1 MKIPTPHRKV
11 ARSKF
16 LLLNILLL
24 LSIAALAQENQ
35 NTKGESPYFFVISS
49 DPANDQLPLKNTRA
63 TVSIAG
69 VIADVTITQEYKNEG
84 QKPLEA
90 IYTFPA
96 SGNAAVYGME
106 MLIGE
111 RKIVAKIEEKQKAR
125 EQYDQAKSE
134 GKRTSLLEQ
143 QRPNVFQ
150 MNVANIMPGDV
161 IKVTL
166 RYTELLI
173 PEGGTYKFVYPTVV
187 GPRYGG
193 ESNGG
198 NNNTFLKT
206 PYTKQGVES
215 SYDFDIDLNL
225 STGMPIQHVA
235 SMTHR
240 ITTAQPS
247 SSVAHIALSADE
259 KKAGNRDFIL
269 EYQLAGNAIE
279 SGLMLYE
286 HGDENF
292 FLLMVQPPKRIVR
305 EEIPPRE
312 YIFIVDVS
320 GSMHGFPIN
329 TTKTLLRNLIV
340 TLRPA
345 DRFNVLVF
353 ESGAYWLA
361 DESLPAIEENV
372 NKAAAF
378 LDRQQG
384 GGGTNLLS
392 AMKKAMTFPRK
403 EEGLSRSFIVV
414 TDGYVNV
421 EREVFDIIR
430 TKSDEANT
438 FAFGIGSS
446 VNRYIIDGMAQV
458 GMSEPFIVLAPEHA
472 DKEAEK
478 FRTYINNP
486 VLTQIKKSF
495 SGLDVY
501 DVEPL
506 SVPDV
511 FAERPVVIYGKYR
524 GNPQG
529 SITIEGVA
537 GKKKYKKT
545 FQVNTVKP
553 SPQNAALR
561 YLWARK
567 KIQILDDYG
576 KLDNGD
582 NTIKAEV
589 TSLGLKYNLLTAYTS
604 FIAIEETIAN
614 KDKTLTTT
622 KQPLPM
628 PEGVENSAIGFDM
641 EIDEEETPFS
651 YHKSI
656 VLPNDFTVTVKQKLQ
671 TTIEK
676 KLIPEINKVLAN
688 NDVTLQSIEVT
699 VDING
704 AVVITKVNGKNL
716 SQDIIANITKL
727 VQKQEYSKFKILHF
741 WKYVIEF

>member
-1 MKIPTPHRKV
+1 MKTIKLKSLVSTRDTFIIYV
-11 ARSKF
+11 F
-16 LLLNILLL
+16 VL
-24 LSIAALAQENQ
+24 LSITAAAQENQ
-35 NTKGESPYFFVISS
+35 NSKGESPYFFVISS
-49 DPANDQLPLKNTRA
+49 DPSIDQLPLKSTRA
-63 TVSIAG
+63 NVNITG
-69 VIADVTITQEYKNEG
+69 VIADVTITQEYTNAG

-96 SGNAAVYGME
+96 STNAAVYGME
-106 MLIGE
+106 MLIGD

-161 IKVTL
+161 VKVSL

-173 PEGGTYKFVYPTVV
+173 PEGGTYKFVYPMVV
-187 GPRYGG
+187 GPRYSG
-193 ESNGG
+193 ESNSAQP
-198 NNNTFLKT
+198 NAFVNT
-206 PYTKQGVES
+206 PYSKKGIEP

-235 SMTHR
+235 SVTHK
-240 ITTAQPS
+240 ITAAHPS
-247 SSVAHIALSADE
+247 SSVAHIALSPEE

-269 EYQLAGNAIE
+269 EYKLAGNTIE

-292 FLLMVQPPKRIVR
+292 FLMMVQPPKKIVR

-329 TTKTLLRNLIV
+329 TTKTLMRNLIV
-340 TLRPA
+340 NLRPI

-361 DESLPAIEENV
+361 DKSLPALQENIT
-372 NKAAAF
+372 KANAF
-378 LDRQQG
+378 LDGQQG

-392 AMKKAMTFPRK
+392 AMKKAMSFPRVQ
-403 EEGLSRSFIVV
+403 EGLSRSFIVV
-414 TDGYVNV
+414 TDGYVDV

-430 TKSDEANT
+430 NKSDEANT

-446 VNRYIIDGMAQV
+446 VNRYLIDGMAHV
-458 GMSEPFIVLAPEHA
+458 GMGEPFVILGPEHA

-478 FRTYINNP
+478 FRNYINNP

-495 SGLDVY
+495 SGLEVY

-511 FAERPVVIYGKYR
+511 LAERPVVIFGKYR
-524 GNPQG
+524 GKAQG
-529 SITIEGVA
+529 TITVEGVA

-553 SPQNAALR
+553 NQQHAALR

-567 KIQILDDYG
+567 RIQVLDDYA
-576 KLDNGD
+576 KLDG
-582 NTIKAEV
+582 TITHQEEITK
-589 TSLGLKYNLLTAYTS
+589 LGLKYNLLTAYTS
-604 FIAIEETIAN
+604 FIAIEEEIAN
-614 KDKTLTTT
+614 ENKALTTV

-628 PEGVENSAIGFDM
+628 PQGVENSAVGFEM
-641 EIDEEETPFS
+641 EIDEDEIPFT

-656 VLPNDFTVTVKQKLQ
+656 KLPNELDPATKQRIQ
-671 TTIEK
+671 TYIEK
-676 KLIPEINKVLAN
+676 KLIVEIGKLLDKSNISLDA
-688 NDVTLQSIEVT
+688 IEVT
-699 VDING
+699 VDVNG
-704 AVVITKVNGKNL
+704 VVVVTAVKGKNL
-716 SQDIIANITKL
+716 STEMIAVITKL
-727 VQKQEYSKFKILHF
+727 VKKQEYSKFKILYF
-741 WKYVIEF
+741 WKYTIEF